1 MICIIHS
8 DGEAKQTSVQE
19 ALRDLF
25 EETYQGDGYPFET
38 VEEAYEYYL
47 DNMDDECAVFQGEGK
62 NAVTM
67 FTFLE
72 DELKYIFAAQYKKGA
87 EAPFSTLNFLVDR

>member
-72 DELKYIFAAQYKKGA
+72 DELKYIFAG
-87 EAPFSTLNFLVDR
+87 